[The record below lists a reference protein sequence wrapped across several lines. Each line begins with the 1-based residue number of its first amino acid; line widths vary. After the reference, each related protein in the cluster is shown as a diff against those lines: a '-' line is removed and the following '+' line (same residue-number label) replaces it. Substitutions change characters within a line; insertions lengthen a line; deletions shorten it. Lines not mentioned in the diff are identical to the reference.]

1 MKKVLLVD
9 ASPRKGGNSEI
20 VVDTLAEHLNSCEVT
35 VFKMREHDCRSCQA
49 CAACQKKDTQMCVQ
63 KDDITPLLPVIDQ
76 CDAIV
81 VASPIYNQQIT
92 SLAKLFIER
101 FYPFFNVEKENMS
114 NTSKQGKKA
123 ALVCV
128 CWGSDRDITQQYAD
142 WTVSGFSQV
151 GATNT
156 RALVFDGIP
165 GLGEIRNREDYME
178 QLKELSGWLSE

>member
-1 MKKVLLVD
+1 MQKILLIN
-9 ASPRKGGNSEI
+9 ASPRKGGNS
-20 VVDTLAEHLNSCEVT
+20 DTVTQLLAKDLNGCEVT
-35 VFKMREHDCRSCQA
+35 VFNMREHDCRSCLA
-49 CAACQKKDTQMCVQ
+49 CAACQNKDTQMCVQ

-101 FYPFFNVEKENMS
+101 FYPFFHVEKENMS

-123 ALVCV
+123 ALVCS
-128 CWGSDRDITQQYAD
+128 CWGSDREIIQQYAD

-151 GATNT
+151 GATDT

-165 GLGEIRNREDYME
+165 GLGEIQRREDYME
-178 QLKELSGWLSE
+178 QLKELAAWLAE